1 MVDTISRDE
10 RYLFDLILK
19 ARRKAIALYLRFRKG
34 QSVRDIW
41 GSSAFPIVLSPNSAV
56 QRLQCWSSSFRRSA
70 AGISQSISTARSQ
83 THRRGCDI
91 AADLSNAISKALR
104 DRLGHV
110 PMFIFTV
117 DNRFVRGKRRARLTI
132 TGT

>member
-1 MVDTISRDE
+1 MKIPVSAVLGFVNYYGGRRLPEKVDWLARLRMVDTISRDE

-56 QRLQCWSSSFRRSA
+56 RSEERRVGKECVGTCRSRWSPY
-70 AGISQSISTARSQ
+70 
-83 THRRGCDI
+83 H
-91 AADLSNAISKALR
+91 
-104 DRLGHV
+104 
-110 PMFIFTV
+110 
-117 DNRFVRGKRRARLTI
+117 
-132 TGT
+132 

>member
-1 MVDTISRDE
+1 MVDMISRDE

-83 THRRGCDI
+83 TQRRGWCYRCGFEECHQR
-91 AADLSNAISKALR
+91 AAQRPVWTCYDVNLC
-104 DRLGHV
+104 G
-110 PMFIFTV
+110 
-117 DNRFVRGKRRARLTI
+117 GKPVCERQEPRAA
-132 TGT
+132 

>member
-19 ARRKAIALYLRFRKG
+19 TRRKAIALYLRFRKG

-41 GSSAFPIVLSPNSAV
+41 GSSAFHIVLSPNSAV
-56 QRLQCWSSSFRRSA
+56 QRLQCWRSSFRRTP

-83 THRRGCDI
+83 TQRREIGR
-91 AADLSNAISKALR
+91 AHVGTPVTNAHL
-104 DRLGHV
+104 V
-110 PMFIFTV
+110 
-117 DNRFVRGKRRARLTI
+117 
-132 TGT
+132 